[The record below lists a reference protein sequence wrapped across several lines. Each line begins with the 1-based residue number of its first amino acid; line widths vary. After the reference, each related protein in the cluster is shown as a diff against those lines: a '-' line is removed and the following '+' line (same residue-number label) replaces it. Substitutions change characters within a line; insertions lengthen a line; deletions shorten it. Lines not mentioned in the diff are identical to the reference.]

1 VNALWALSFA
11 DRRALRNVL
20 RTLRRRPGRVAF
32 WSLYLVSMVGVAVM
46 KLLPFPGRPAPTA
59 VAIASRDVWVCGM
72 AIAFGAALATGSSR
86 WLGAFSSRA
95 EALVI
100 TRAAAPPLLVAAYLQ
115 VRAMIVTVGRGA
127 AQYAYLILITLPSAR
142 HPGALIAQLAFFAAS
157 GAAITSVPLPRAL
170 ARGPSRAALI
180 AAGAAVMIAA
190 AFPLALD
197 GLRVLAIPET
207 GQLLAR
213 APAVHPGALLDA
225 IAAGAWWLVAVPLAV
240 AACASGAFVAVSRDA
255 YPELYELSV
264 ANLEQ
269 RTARGR
275 RAARKPYAVS
285 PHVRAAARR
294 GTTPIGLRGAL
305 ALLWIDALMFRR
317 RVSLALS
324 AAVVGAAL
332 LAGVALALIAHRF
345 PGLEL
350 TIGVTVVPMAM
361 VAFASTA
368 GVQLT
373 AVLRM
378 PLFWLGGVPL
388 AARLTV
394 WIAGGLWRDVVVV
407 GAAALGF
414 ATLTHDA
421 REPAVAV
428 AAITTVLALTRAV
441 GVAVFAMLPNP
452 LDQYGPAVM
461 LRGLLFVSLL
471 APPAVAAGFALAFT
485 ESLAASMVWA
495 VVIALAESALLIRFA
510 ASRLAGGVDRL
521 STAPS

>member
-1 VNALWALSFA
+1 MSALWALSFA

-20 RTLRRRPGRVAF
+20 RTLRRRPGRLAF
-32 WSLYLVSMVGVAVM
+32 WSLYLISMLGVAVM
-46 KLLPFPGRPAPTA
+46 KLLPFPGRTAPTA
-59 VAIASRDVWVCGM
+59 VTIASRDFWVCGM
-72 AIAFGAALATGSSR
+72 AIAFGAALATGLAR

-95 EALVI
+95 EALLI

-142 HPGALIAQLAFFAAS
+142 HPGALLAQLAFFAAS

-170 ARGPSRAALI
+170 ARGPSRLALI
-180 AAGAAVMIAA
+180 AAGTAVMIAA

-197 GLRVLAIPET
+197 GLRVLAFPET
-207 GQLLAR
+207 AELLAR
-213 APAVHPGALLDA
+213 APAVHPGAVLDA
-225 IAAGAWWLVAVPLAV
+225 IAGGAWWLAAIPLAV
-240 AACASGAFVAVSRDA
+240 AACATGAFVAVSRDA

-285 PHVRAAARR
+285 PQVQAAARR
-294 GTTPIGLRGAL
+294 GATRIGLRGAL
-305 ALLWIDALMFRR
+305 ALLWIDTLMFRR
-317 RVSLALS
+317 RVSLAVS
-324 AAVVGAAL
+324 ATVVGVAL
-332 LAGVALALIAHRF
+332 LAGVALALITRRF
-345 PGLEL
+345 PALGL
-350 TIGVTVVPMAM
+350 TVGVTAVPMVMLAL
-361 VAFASTA
+361 ASTA

-394 WIAGGLWRDVVVV
+394 WIAGGLWRDVLVV

-414 ATLTHDA
+414 AALSHDA

-428 AAITTVLALTRAV
+428 VAIATVLALTRAV
-441 GVAVFAMLPNP
+441 GVAVFAILPNP

-471 APPAVAAGFALAFT
+471 APPTVAAGFALAFT
-485 ESLAASMVWA
+485 ESLTASLVWA

-510 ASRLAGGVDRL
+510 ASRLAGGLDRL
-521 STAPS
+521 SAAPS